1 MAKLVSHENN
11 KAVFTEVVSYADF
24 KESLKEAYKQN
35 KHRFNIHGFRKGK
48 APRAIIEANY
58 GKDVF
63 WNDALDLLLPDM
75 YEKSIDELKLEPVSR
90 PKVDVEEMIEEG
102 KDIEVKFEVETYPD
116 IKLAD
121 YSNIEVEELSKD
133 VDESLVDARIQEEIE
148 KNKILKPVER
158 EIQIGDLVNI
168 DFEGFKNDVAFEGG
182 KAENYELKIGSNTF
196 IPGFEE
202 GLIGKNKGEELDLNI
217 TFPEDYQAE
226 DLKGQE
232 VVFKVKINDI
242 VEEIFPELDDD
253 FVMDVSEFDTVDEY
267 KNSIR
272 EELQKKLDENNEIKV
287 ENTVLD
293 EVVKRTEFEVPQAMV
308 EEQLHDELHEYEH
321 QLSHMG
327 LDMKTYLSITNSTE
341 EDLKEQLR
349 ERAIN
354 KVKMQVIL
362 DKLVENNNY
371 EVSEE
376 EIDKEY
382 NDAMKQYGKE
392 GDEEFKK
399 LLKAQA
405 DEEQVK
411 KVIQRRK
418 AIDALVENVVF
429 VENKEDEKAEDKE
442 SSDKE

>member
-11 KAVFTEVVSYADF
+11 KAVFTEVVLYEDF
-24 KESLKEAYKQN
+24 KESLKEAYNKN

-116 IKLAD
+116 IELAD

-133 VDESLVDARIQEEIE
+133 VDEALVDARIQEEIE

-182 KAENYELKIGSNTF
+182 KAQDYELKIGSNTF

-202 GLIGKNKGEELDLNI
+202 GLIGKNKGEEIELNI

-232 VVFKVKINDI
+232 VVFKVKIND
-242 VEEIFPELDDD
+242 VLEEIFPEFDDD

-267 KNSIR
+267 KSSIR
-272 EELQKKLDENNEIKV
+272 EELQKRLVENNEIKV
-287 ENTVLD
+287 ENAVLD
-293 EVVKRTEFEVPQAMV
+293 EVVKRTEFEVPEAMI

-341 EDLKEQLR
+341 EDLKQQLR
-349 ERAIN
+349 QRAIN

-362 DKLVENNNY
+362 DKLVEDNDY

-382 NDAMKQYGKE
+382 DDAMKQYGRE

-411 KVIQRRK
+411 QVIQRRK
-418 AIDALVENVVF
+418 AIDDLITNVVF
-429 VENKEDEKAEDKE
+429 VEKKEDEKAEENE
-442 SSDKE
+442 SSDEE

>member
-11 KAVFTEVVSYADF
+11 KAVFTEIVPYADF
-24 KESLKEAYKQN
+24 KESLKTAYNQN

-63 WNDALDLLLPDM
+63 WNDALDLLLPEI
-75 YEKSIDELKLEPVSR
+75 YEKAIEELKLEPVSR

-116 IKLAD
+116 IELAD
-121 YSNIEVEELSKD
+121 YSNIEVEELSNE
-133 VDESLVDARIQEEIE
+133 VDEEILDARIQEEIE
-148 KNKILKPVER
+148 KNKVIKPVER

-168 DFEGFKNDVAFEGG
+168 DFEGFKDEVAFEGG
-182 KAENYELKIGSNTF
+182 KAESYELKIGSKTF

-202 GLIGKNKGEELDLNI
+202 GLIGKTKGEEVDLNI

-226 DLKGQE
+226 DLKGQD
-232 VVFKVKINDI
+232 VVFKVKINE
-242 VEEIFPELDDD
+242 VTEEIFPELDDD

-267 KNSIR
+267 KNSLR
-272 EELQKKLDENNEIKV
+272 EELQERLEENNKIKL
-287 ENTVLD
+287 ENEVLD
-293 EVVKRTEFEVPQAMV
+293 EVVNRTEFDVPEAMV
-308 EEQLHDELHEYEH
+308 ETQLHDELHEYEH

-327 LDMKTYLSITNSTE
+327 LDMKTYLEITNSTE
-341 EDLKEQLR
+341 EDLKDQLR
-349 ERAIN
+349 ERALN

-362 DKLVENNNY
+362 DKLVEENDY

-376 EIDKEY
+376 EIEKEY
-382 NDAMKQYGKE
+382 DDAMKQYGRE

-405 DEEQVK
+405 DEDQVK
-411 KVIQRRK
+411 QVIQRRK
-418 AIDALVENVVF
+418 AIDALVENAVF
-429 VENKEDEKAEDKE
+429 VEKKEEVEEDESTDKE
-442 SSDKE
+442 

>member
-11 KAVFTEVVSYADF
+11 KAIFTEVVPYQDF
-24 KESLKEAYKQN
+24 KESLKEAYNQN

-116 IKLAD
+116 IELAD

-133 VDESLVDARIQEEIE
+133 VDEALVDARIQEEIE

-168 DFEGFKNDVAFEGG
+168 DFEGFKDDVAFEGG
-182 KAENYELKIGSNTF
+182 KAEDYELKIGSNTF

-232 VVFKVKINDI
+232 VVFKVKIND
-242 VEEIFPELDDD
+242 VLEEIFPELDDD

-272 EELQKKLDENNEIKV
+272 EELQKRLDENNEIKV
-287 ENTVLD
+287 ENAVLD
-293 EVVKRTEFEVPQAMV
+293 EVVRRTEFEVPQAMV

-349 ERAIN
+349 ERALN

-362 DKLVENNNY
+362 DKLVEDNDY

-382 NDAMKQYGKE
+382 EDAMKQYGKE
-392 GDEEFKK
+392 GDEEFKA

-411 KVIQRRK
+411 QVIQRRK
-418 AIDALVENVVF
+418 AIDALIENVVF
-429 VENKEDEKAEDKE
+429 VEKKEEETEENE
-442 SSDKE
+442 SSDEE